1 VNATGKGEELL
12 ARSWCAQWGR
22 NAVIR
27 KEGGPCF
34 ACAVRSAGKSGLG
47 FGVIWACDR
56 QLKEREVRLE
66 VSALWR
72 ATATV
77 APSLFA
83 NQGTEPWKVHYT
95 RKEPLHGRSFL
106 VYGLGLDRS
115 CPNRSLSPPLRL
127 LYYLFPHSPLHL
139 SRPTNTTTGLHP
151 GLLSHFQAFNVSRI
165 RVRYCGILGPSI
177 SGRSVRIPSFPSE
190 LSDKVSESG
199 DIRAPVPLRSI
210 PPGHPTALLTK
221 SIITN
226 RLPCPSNSPCNKHK

>member
-1 VNATGKGEELL
+1 VCLFGLEIGSSRRERYGWRCRLYGGPLRQSHLPYSPIRERNLGRCTT
-12 ARSWCAQWGR
+12 QGR
-22 NAVIR
+22 NHY
-27 KEGGPCF
+27 
-34 ACAVRSAGKSGLG
+34 
-47 FGVIWACDR
+47 
-56 QLKEREVRLE
+56 
-66 VSALWR
+66 
-72 ATATV
+72 TV
-77 APSLFA
+77 APS
-83 NQGTEPWKVHYT
+83 
-95 RKEPLHGRSFL
+95 L

-177 SGRSVRIPSFPSE
+177 SGRSVRVPSYPSE

-199 DIRAPVPLRSI
+199 DIRAPMPLRSI

-221 SIITN
+221 SHH
-226 RLPCPSNSPCNKHK
+226 C